1 MNLLRSACLLILLN
15 SLWAFPAEAEHAT
28 PQPLHIFRDRVE
40 PHWFANAQG
49 ETNRFWYRVE
59 LPQGR
64 REFILVDAS
73 RGDRRPAFDPER
85 LAKVLGAKTERPV
98 DPQSLPVESL
108 KFDPAMRT
116 MGFSASGKRWQLDLE
131 TYTLIPAPTG
141 DALESRLTAT
151 RTPRPS
157 LNTGAETEITFE
169 NRLAE
174 TVAIFWNDPDGKRI
188 SYGRLAAGESRSQ
201 HTFAGH
207 VWLVCSGNGDVLAVF
222 EAVPN
227 SSTAIVDGTG
237 NAKPPRHNGGTRRRR
252 GAQSPDGKW
261 EAAVRDDNLFLR
273 EIKTGQEHALT
284 TDANPTNTYTRE
296 AETPAPEVYWSPDSS
311 RLIALRRQPGAQRRV
326 YLVESSPDDQ
336 LQPKLQSYAYLK
348 PGDAVPILK
357 PHLFE
362 VADKKEIPV
371 NDAQFAN
378 PWAVSDVRWDADSS
392 RFTFLFNQ
400 RGHQALRILS
410 VDAQSGKVQ
419 AVVNE
424 ESKTFID
431 YSGKFF
437 AEYLDDTGE
446 IIWMSERDGWNH
458 LYLYNAKT
466 GVVKNQITRGEWVV
480 RHVDRVDRE
489 QRQIWFQAGG
499 ILPGQDPYHIHFCRI
514 NFDGTGLTILT
525 AGNGMHAAQFSPD
538 RRFLIDTW
546 SRVDA
551 PPVSELR
558 RTEDGK
564 LVCQL
569 ETADAREVSAQG
581 WQFPEPFVAKGRD
594 GVTDIYGVIWRPRN
608 FDPPKKYPV
617 IEDIYA
623 GPQDS
628 FAPKSF
634 HATSQQQTLADCGFI
649 VVQLDGMGTANRSKQ
664 FHDVCWKNLADSG
677 FPDRILWI
685 KAAAANYPGL
695 DLTRVG
701 IYGTSAGGQNAL
713 RGLLDHGDFYKAGVA
728 DSGCHD
734 NRMDKIW
741 WNEQW
746 LGWPVDENYTR
757 SSNVVD
763 AHKLRGK
770 LLLMVGELD
779 KNVDPASTM
788 QVVNAL
794 IKADKDFELLEMPG
808 AGHGV
813 ARTPYGARHLQEFF
827 LRTLLETPRK

>member
-1 MNLLRSACLLILLN
+1 MNYRLLRCLLALLFLPVGA
-15 SLWAFPAEAEHAT
+15 SSS
-28 PQPLHIFRDRVE
+28 RVE
-40 PHWFANAQG
+40 PHWFANLKG
-49 ETNRFWYRVE
+49 ETNYFWYRAD
-59 LPQGR
+59 LPQGQ
-64 REFILVDAS
+64 REFILVDA
-73 RGDRRPAFDPER
+73 GDGQRRPAFDQVR
-85 LAKVLGAKTERPV
+85 LAKELGAKTGRPV
-98 DPQSLPVESL
+98 EAERLPIESL
-108 KFDPAMRT
+108 QFDPAITT
-116 MGFSASGKRWQLDLE
+116 MSFTSAGTRWRLDLE
-131 TYTLIPAPTG
+131 TYGLSPAPTN
-141 DALESRLTAT
+141 DATESRLPSA
-151 RTPRPS
+151 RRPRPS
-157 LNTGAETEITFE
+157 LNTGAETEITFV
-169 NRLAE
+169 NRLE
-174 TVAIFWNDPDGKRI
+174 QTVEIFWSDPDGRRV
-188 SYGRLAAGESRSQ
+188 SYGPLPAGESRVQ

-207 VWLVCSGNGDVLAVF
+207 VWLICSVTGDVLAVF
-222 EAVPN
+222 EAEP
-227 SSTAIVDGTG
+227 SASTAIVDGPG
-237 NAKPPRHNGGTRRRR
+237 NAEPRRR
-252 GAQSPDGKW
+252 GGPAQRRTEVAKSPDGNW
-261 EAAVRDDNLFLR
+261 EAMLHGDNLFLR
-273 EIKTGQEHALT
+273 EIKTGIEHALT
-284 TDANPTNTYTRE
+284 SDANPTNTYTCEGDRSG
-296 AETPAPEVYWSPDSS
+296 PEVYWSPDS
-311 RLIALRRQPGAQRRV
+311 RHLVAMRRQPGASRRV

-357 PHLFE
+357 PHLFD
-362 VADKKEIPV
+362 VAQKNEIAV
-371 NDAQFAN
+371 DDVLFAN

-400 RGHQALRILS
+400 RGHQALRILA
-410 VDAQSGKVQ
+410 VDAPSGKVQ
-419 AVVNE
+419 PVVNE

-437 AEYLDDTGE
+437 AEYLDATGE
-446 IIWMSERDGWNH
+446 ILWMSERDGWNH
-458 LYLYNAKT
+458 LYLYDAKT
-466 GVVKNQITRGEWVV
+466 GKVKNQITKGEWVV
-480 RHVDRVDRE
+480 RRVDRVDQE

-499 ILPGQDPYHIHFCRI
+499 IRSGQDPYLVHFCRI

-525 AGNGMHAAQFSPD
+525 EGNGTHAVKYSPD
-538 RRFLIDTW
+538 RRFLLDTW

-551 PPVSELR
+551 PPVNELR
-558 RTEDGK
+558 RVDDGK
-564 LVCQL
+564 LVCKL
-569 ETADAREVSAQG
+569 EAADAGEVSAQG
-581 WQFPEPFVAKGRD
+581 WQFPGPFVARGRD

-608 FDPPKKYPV
+608 FDPAKKYPV

-628 FAPKSF
+628 FTPKSF
-634 HATSQQQTLADCGFI
+634 HATSPQQTLADRGFI
-649 VVQLDGMGTANRSKQ
+649 VVQVDGMGTANRSKK

-677 FPDRILWI
+677 FRDRILWI
-685 KAAAANYPGL
+685 KAAAAKYPQI

-746 LGWPVDENYTR
+746 LGWPVDESYAR
-757 SSNVVD
+757 SSNVMD

-794 IKADKDFELLEMPG
+794 IKADKDFELLAMPG

-813 ARTPYGARHLQEFF
+813 ARTPYGARRLQEFF
-827 LRTLLETPRK
+827 VRTFLEAK

>member
-1 MNLLRSACLLILLN
+1 MNRFLAFICLTGLGCLPVSA
-15 SLWAFPAEAEHAT
+15 AETKPAAS
-28 PQPLHIFRDRVE
+28 PPKIFRDHVE
-40 PHWFANAQG
+40 PHWFANAHG
-49 ETNRFWYRVE
+49 ETNNFWYRLE

-64 REFILVDAS
+64 REFIRVDAAS
-73 RGDRRPAFDPER
+73 GQRRPAFDHAR
-85 LAKVLGAKTERPV
+85 LAKVLSAKTERPAEAE
-98 DPQSLPVESL
+98 QLPLESL
-108 KFDPAMRT
+108 EFAAAAKTLTFA
-116 MGFSASGKRWQLDLE
+116 ASGQRWQLDLE
-131 TYTLIPAPTG
+131 TYALTPATN
-141 DALESRLTAT
+141 AATEKRMTAA

-157 LNTGAETEITFE
+157 LNTGAETEINFV
-169 NRLAE
+169 NRRAE
-174 TVAIFWNDPDGKRI
+174 TVEIFWSDPDGKRI
-188 SYGRLAAGESRSQ
+188 SYGQLPPGESRRQ

-207 VWLVCSGNGDVLAVF
+207 VWVVCASNGNVLAVF
-222 EAVPN
+222 EAEEN
-227 SSTAIVDGTG
+227 SSTAIMDGSG
-237 NAKPPRHNGGTRRRR
+237 NPEPRRR
-252 GAQSPDGKW
+252 GGAARRRVQDTKSPDGVW
-261 EAAVRDDNLFLR
+261 EAALHGDNLFLR
-273 EIKTGQEHALT
+273 EIKTGHEYALT
-284 TDANPTNTYTRE
+284 SDANPTNTYTRE
-296 AETPAPEVYWSPDSS
+296 SETSAPEIYWSPDS
-311 RLIALRRQPGAQRRV
+311 RHLVAMRRQPGAQRRV

-357 PHLFE
+357 PHLFG
-362 VADKKEIPV
+362 VAAKTEIPV
-371 NDAQFAN
+371 DDALLAN
-378 PWAVSDVRWDADSS
+378 PWAVSDVRWDADSA

-400 RGHQALRILS
+400 RGHQALRILA
-410 VDAQSGKVQ
+410 VDSSSGKVQ
-419 AVVNE
+419 RVVNE

-437 AEYLDDTGE
+437 AEYLDDAGE

-458 LYLYNAKT
+458 LYLYDAKT
-466 GVVKNQITRGEWVV
+466 GAVKNQITKGEWVV

-525 AGNGMHAAQFSPD
+525 AGNGTHAVQFSPD

-558 RTEDGK
+558 RTDAGK

-569 ETADAREVSAQG
+569 EAADAGEVSERG
-581 WQFPEPFVAKGRD
+581 WRFPEPFVAKGRD

-608 FDPPKKYPV
+608 FDAAKKHPV

-634 HATSQQQTLADCGFI
+634 HTTSQQQTLADLGFI
-649 VVQLDGMGTANRSKQ
+649 VVQLDGMGTANRSKK
-664 FHDVCWKNLADSG
+664 FHDVCWKNLTDAG

-685 KAAAANYPGL
+685 KAAAAKYPAL

-701 IYGTSAGGQNAL
+701 IYGTSAGGQSAL
-713 RGLLDHGDFYKAGVA
+713 RGLLDHGDFYQAGVA

-746 LGWPVDENYTR
+746 LGWPVDESYAK

-794 IKADKDFELLEMPG
+794 VKADKDFELLDMPG

-813 ARTPYGARHLQEFF
+813 ARTPYGARRLQEFF
-827 LRTLLETPRK
+827 VRTLLEKK